1 MRRLQGWAPQIHARR
16 NIAARPLGAVAAWPR
31 RKAGAAASHA
41 AGCHCKFWHRLR
53 RLRLLLR
60 RGLSRRRQGRHIPIA
75 ARQRDLGRRPR
86 RIQRHRGERMRSTGG
101 RAANGAT
108 SSIVGGSHGR
118 LGSPQC
124 ATAGCSRVIG
134 GRRGRVAGGAEQNR
148 MRLTICAHSFVPN
161 GLDAPLDAPVRLRRA
176 LASIPHRRIA
186 CGHHEEAQALVLRI
200 HAEEGGHLF
209 RVACGAVPRG
219 PVARQPGLRGRLDG
233 CMRACARERMAGCG

>member
-134 GRRGRVAGGAEQNR
+134 GRRGRGSRAKQDEINNLRALVRPEWIRRATRRSRASPACACVDPSSPDR
-148 MRLTICAHSFVPN
+148 MRP
-161 GLDAPLDAPVRLRRA
+161 P
-176 LASIPHRRIA
+176 
-186 CGHHEEAQALVLRI
+186 
-200 HAEEGGHLF
+200 
-209 RVACGAVPRG
+209 
-219 PVARQPGLRGRLDG
+219 
-233 CMRACARERMAGCG
+233 